1 MRLLGLF
8 IAQLLFQSL
17 RQVHISLASDTV
29 ANTRMLYIK
38 NSLVDSTAQLATLET
53 DGRRQLPVLLLPE
66 TLVVTTTLDLE
77 PRSISSCLRK
87 HGVNN
92 KEI

>member
-53 DGRRQLPVLLLPE
+53 DGRRQLPVLLPE

>member
-1 MRLLGLF
+1 VRLLGLF

-53 DGRRQLPVLLLPE
+53 DGRRQLPVLLPE

-87 HGVNN
+87 HGVYN